1 MVRNPTIPLLAA
13 LTLVPALAAQ
23 GFSLDKVGG
32 GMPGLASFQVRN
44 GVPTNVYL
52 ILYAFTEVQTPVPAL
67 GITLDIPDT
76 YAGPAMNTPGF
87 FGYLNAQ
94 GAANAS
100 ISIPYDPALEGLR
113 MTFQTIQG
121 NGTTWSTSNTVRVTV
136 QTNATF
142 ANTIT
147 QPPVPILSGGIVTLP
162 NGEFLFAGGSGPVA
176 QRYKSRTEEWELA
189 GATFG
194 VGILSQSTGL
204 ADGRVLFTGGLD
216 LANGQPTT
224 AAAVYDPVAGTTT
237 NLTMA
242 LPRAGHG
249 ASLLN
254 NGRVLISGGLTSFDL
269 ANPLS
274 IFNGLTATCEI
285 FDPVTNT
292 IIPGP
297 TMLEPRALHTSTK
310 LTTGDVLI
318 AGGLSLLPIV
328 NVPTVSPTAYR
339 YSQSSNSFGLP
350 ALMNSARFFHSAA
363 PLSNGRVLLAGGLT
377 LDLSVF
383 LTTGQIQDIILG
395 TRSDCLVY
403 APSFLGFG
411 TFTAVPGMQ
420 EGRAGAG
427 IAPLP
432 GGGALIA
439 GGFRLTIDIPT
450 QTFQIGTTATA
461 DVFQQGPN
469 RLFATGSMS
478 AARFLPLGL
487 TLPDNTVLM
496 VGGGPSN
503 TEVWQF

>member
-1 MVRNPTIPLLAA
+1 MARNPTLPVLAA
-13 LTLVPALAAQ
+13 LALTPALAAQ
-23 GFSLDKVGG
+23 GFSLDKIGG
-32 GMPGLASFQVRN
+32 GMPGNTSFQVRN
-44 GVPTNVYL
+44 GIANNVYL
-52 ILYAFTEVQTPVPAL
+52 ILYAFTEVSTPVPAL

-76 YAGPAMNTPGF
+76 YAGPAMDVPGF

-100 ISIPYDPALEGLR
+100 IAIPYDPSFEGLA
-113 MTFQTIQG
+113 MAFQAIQG
-121 NGTTWSTSNTVRVTV
+121 DGTTWSTSNKVRVTV

-142 ANTIT
+142 ADTLT
-147 QPPVPILSGGIVTLP
+147 QPAVPILSGGVVTLP

-216 LANGQPTT
+216 LTTGQPST

-269 ANPLS
+269 TNPLS
-274 IFNGLTATCEI
+274 IFNGLTNTCEI
-285 FDPVTNT
+285 YDPATNT

-297 TMLEPRALHTSTK
+297 TMLEARALHTSTT

-328 NVPTVSPTAYR
+328 NIPTVSATAYR
-339 YSQSSNSFGLP
+339 YSPTTNSFGFP

-363 PLSNGRVLLAGGLT
+363 PLTNGRVLLAGGLT

-383 LTTGQIQDIILG
+383 LQTGQIQDIIIG

-403 APSFLGFG
+403 QPSLFGFG

-432 GGGALIA
+432 NGGALIA

-478 AARFLPLGL
+478 AARFLPIGVR
-487 TLPDNTVLM
+487 LPDNTVMM

-503 TEVWQF
+503 AEVWQF